1 MSFTVSTKDAGL
13 YSVEYDLFAD
23 NIEELLDD
31 AVREAINRANGRGYY
46 DSALSG
52 GHGSDAKRRVK
63 NIKQTVAEQSTARLE
78 QVHEELRSLIAAAVQ
93 KDNPIDWEQ
102 SKRKAQQQYEVPE
115 RPKEP
120 VVKEVP
126 REPQESDV
134 RYRVNLS
141 LLDRLIPPWR
151 RQKEQEARAKYE
163 KDHAKWLEGKKRIER
178 ENAKRREEYE
188 ATSEEW
194 KAERKRIE
202 EARERAVANID
213 QLREDYYSGEPS
225 AVEGIITSVLEQ
237 SGYPID
243 ELEAEPEVAYN
254 PGAKMVVVD
263 RPIPSPEDVPDRE
276 EIKYV
281 KTRDA
286 FKVKKFSKRNFKKL
300 YEAIPYQ
307 IALRTIYEVF
317 DGDEAETIEI
327 VVFNGWVTS
336 VNPATGHEETV
347 CTLSVQA
354 SREEIMS
361 LNLKNVD
368 PKSCFKGLKG
378 VSASKLMDIAPVTPI
393 QRIDREDSRFA
404 EGRAVGENL
413 EEGENIAA
421 MDWEDFEHLIRE
433 LFEKEFSKGGGEVKV
448 TQASR
453 DGGIDAVAFDPDPLR
468 GGKIVIQAKRYT
480 RTVGVSAVRDL
491 YGTVMNEGA
500 NKGILVTTSDYGP
513 DAYNFAKDKP
523 IQLLNGGNLLS
534 LLERHGYDAR
544 IDVEGARENR

>member
-31 AVREAINRANGRGYY
+31 AVREAVNRANGRGYY
-46 DSALSG
+46 GSALSG
-52 GHGSDAKRRVK
+52 SHGSDAKRRVK
-63 NIKQTVAEQSTARLE
+63 NIKQTVAEQATANLE
-78 QVHEELRSLIAAAVQ
+78 EVHEELRSLIAAAIQ

-102 SKRKAQQQYEVPE
+102 SKRKARQQYEVSE

-151 RQKEQEARAKYE
+151 RQKEQRARAKYE
-163 KDHAKWLEGKKRIER
+163 KDHAEWLERKKRIEQ

-188 ATSEEW
+188 ATLEEW
-194 KAERKRIE
+194 KAERERIE
-202 EARERAVANID
+202 EARERAAANID

-225 AVEGIITSVLEQ
+225 AVEGVIASILEQ
-237 SGYPID
+237 SDYPID
-243 ELEAEPEVAYN
+243 ELEAKPEVAYN

-263 RPIPSPEDVPDRE
+263 RPIPPPEAVPDRE

-281 KTRDA
+281 KTRDV
-286 FKVKKFSKRNFKKL
+286 FKVKEFSKRNFKKL

-317 DGDEAETIEI
+317 DGDEAETVET

-347 CTLSVQA
+347 CTISVQA
-354 SREEIMS
+354 SREEITS

-404 EGRAVGENL
+404 EERAVGESL

-453 DGGIDAVAFDPDPLR
+453 DGGIDAVAFDPDPIR

-534 LLERHGYDAR
+534 LLERHGHDAR
-544 IDVEGARENR
+544 IDVEAARRNR